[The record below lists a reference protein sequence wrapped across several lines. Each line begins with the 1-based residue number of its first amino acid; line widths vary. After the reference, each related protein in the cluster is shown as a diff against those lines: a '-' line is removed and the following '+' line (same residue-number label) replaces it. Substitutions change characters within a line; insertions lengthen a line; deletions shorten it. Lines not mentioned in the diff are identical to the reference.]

1 MVVVASGHRTKALQ
15 NAVLPPSR
23 ALIWKAPGGECLT
36 SRKTTKIARA
46 SSSSQHKHTPRTNSI
61 MLWDRTARSDG
72 HLQLCLSC
80 LSAPQTIYCGSPR
93 SMSDSKALRFAPFS
107 HAVHDVVMW
116 EMLVCRVAVRQ
127 KQMEIT
133 ATVYAYRAH
142 IRAAVIETKMSG
154 GHWWRWRWRWIAS
167 VWWGDTG
174 KLTTIWQ
181 FVVWNFYLQQIQDEN
196 SIKMWYFCFVL
207 CKNNIDSKTLSP
219 FTASFLPESK
229 KNTNWYWFVVW
240 GQFHGVCEAHSDPQ
254 LHKVNTAMHP
264 TVKMEFSGFGGI
276 GIRYIQFYLSMQ
288 FHHFV
293 CDSISF
299 CVCSMWVW
307 DWDWAMGLE
316 RSSK

>member
-1 MVVVASGHRTKALQ
+1 MSDIAQNHQNRTC
-15 NAVLPPSR
+15 
-23 ALIWKAPGGECLT
+23 IIII
-36 SRKTTKIARA
+36 TTQTYA
-46 SSSSQHKHTPRTNSI
+46 TNEYI

-154 GHWWRWRWRWIAS
+154 GHWWRWRWIAS

-207 CKNNIDSKTLSP
+207 CKNYIDSKTLSP

-229 KNTNWYWFVVW
+229 KNHQLVLVCGVGTVSWGLRSTFWSATTQSQYGDASNCENGILWFRRYRYSVYTILFKYAISPFRMRFDKFRCLFYV
-240 GQFHGVCEAHSDPQ
+240 GV
-254 LHKVNTAMHP
+254 
-264 TVKMEFSGFGGI
+264 GFRLSYGI
-276 GIRYIQFYLSMQ
+276 GAIIE
-288 FHHFV
+288 
-293 CDSISF
+293 I
-299 CVCSMWVW
+299 
-307 DWDWAMGLE
+307 
-316 RSSK
+316 K